1 MKFNPTDST
10 AGAEIVLKST
20 CWNTFWWI
28 FSSLSLVLAT
38 PYCIAKAMC
47 RIKVHRNR
55 DTLPGKV
62 SGEILKK
69 KKPSTVTVID

>member
-1 MKFNPTDST
+1 MKFESAT
-10 AGAEIVLKST
+10 AATGAEIVLKSS

-38 PYCIAKAMC
+38 PYCIAKAMY
-47 RIKVHRNR
+47 RVKVHRNR

-62 SGEILKK
+62 SAKTLYKNG
-69 KKPSTVTVID
+69 T